1 ARLPREQGGL
11 NGPAIACC
19 WGTAGRCSTALRGW
33 PAGRHSTRGS
43 AGSALL
49 AGGDCEG
56 ADAQAGGPGRGPAP
70 EAARRPAGGAAA
82 EPAAAPEHPGRAPR
96 LEVILAP
103 LPDVAVHVVDA
114 EPVRFIPAHLGG
126 PLEVPGLGRV
136 ARGVIAV
143 EVGLFG
149 GEVVG

>member
-1 ARLPREQGGL
+1 LTLRVRVSGPRKRLVREPL
-11 NGPAIACC
+11 V
-19 WGTAGRCSTALRGW
+19 
-33 PAGRHSTRGS
+33 
-43 AGSALL
+43 
-49 AGGDCEG
+49 AGGDCEE
-56 ADAQAGGPGRGPAP
+56 ADAQAVVPVRGPAP
-70 EAARRPAGGAAA
+70 DAARRPAGGAAA

-114 EPVRFIPAHLGG
+114 EPVRFIRAHFGG

-136 ARGVIAV
+136 ARGVAAV

-149 GEVVG
+149 GEVVGGLRDIAGGIAEVEVE